1 MVALLHLNGIGTRK
15 VDKLPKL
22 AIKDNTGIENGDIIV
37 RFPGHSR
44 TPKKYF
50 SRTFQDKI

>member
-44 TPKKYF
+44 TTKKYF